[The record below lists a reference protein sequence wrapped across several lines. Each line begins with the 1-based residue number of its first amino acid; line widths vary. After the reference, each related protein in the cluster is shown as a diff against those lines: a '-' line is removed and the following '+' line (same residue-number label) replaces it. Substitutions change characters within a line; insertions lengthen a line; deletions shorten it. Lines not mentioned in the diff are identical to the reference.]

1 MNNPTRPKTTVP
13 GIVARKG
20 SAEPL
25 AMVTAYDAT
34 FAAIVDE
41 AGADMI
47 LVGDSVASI
56 MQGARTTL
64 GVSMEQMEY
73 HVSMVAACRP
83 RALVVGDLPF
93 GSYQTGAHDAVTNS
107 VRLVKAGAEAV
118 KLEGGV
124 TVAESIAAIVR
135 ADIPVVGH
143 IGLTPQSYHRMGGNK
158 FQGRTSGDNAGS
170 RERLLE
176 DAHAVDQAGAC
187 ALVIEGVPAALAAEI
202 TDKVSIP
209 TIGIGAGPSCDGQVL
224 VLHDILGLTSKR
236 PSFARAYADLR
247 SAAVDAI
254 RAYVGDV
261 HERTWP
267 DHQHT
272 VH

>member
-1 MNNPTRPKTTVP
+1 MDNATRPKTTVP

-20 SAEPL
+20 SPEPL

-47 LVGDSVASI
+47 LVGDSVASV

-158 FQGRTSGDNAGS
+158 IQGRTSGDTAGS
-170 RERLLE
+170 RERLLD

-187 ALVIEGVPAALAAEI
+187 ALVIEGVPAELAAEI

-224 VLHDILGLTSKR
+224 VLHDVLGLTTKR
-236 PSFARAYADLR
+236 PSFARAYIDLR
-247 SAAVDAI
+247 TAAVDAL

-267 DHQHT
+267 DHEHT